1 MNNWKIYIVEFFYFF
16 FRLFGKFIFWNV
28 DFWNKY
34 EVDNGGVGIGK
45 YKKKKV
51 MVKDYM
57 GWWGELVN
65 IYLRIC

>member
-1 MNNWKIYIVEFFYFF
+1 MENLYNRVFLFFLGYFES
-16 FRLFGKFIFWNV
+16 LIFWNV

-34 EVDNGGVGIGK
+34 EVDNGCVGFSE

-65 IYLRIC
+65 IY